1 MAHILHSAQVT
12 EAGHQYGTPPPQVVS
27 EIKHI
32 QIFGTAFTYHCF
44 VLLLCGCLERHSR
57 ELKLKTL

>member
-1 MAHILHSAQVT
+1 MTHILRRWLKLVINM
-12 EAGHQYGTPPPQVVS
+12 EPPQVVS
-27 EIKHI
+27 EINPI